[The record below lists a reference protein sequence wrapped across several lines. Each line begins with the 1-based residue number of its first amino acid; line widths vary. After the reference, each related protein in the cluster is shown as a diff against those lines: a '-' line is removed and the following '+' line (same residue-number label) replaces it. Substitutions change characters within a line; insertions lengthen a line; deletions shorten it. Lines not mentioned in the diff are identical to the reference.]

1 MTLAEKDKLDEVL
14 EYFHLKSSELKMTA
28 SETVEDEIKVLQDV
42 IKFAQRKLEE
52 STGEVKE
59 KIQQVIDFSEEK
71 IEELQLKTSL
81 GSDEAKKLL
90 HP

>member
-1 MTLAEKDKLDEVL
+1 
-14 EYFHLKSSELKMTA
+14 MTA

-59 KIQQVIDFSEEK
+59 KIQQVIDFQKRRLRNS
-71 IEELQLKTSL
+71 
-81 GSDEAKKLL
+81 G
-90 HP
+90 

>member
-42 IKFAQRKLEE
+42 IKFAQRKLDFFNVRLKIPFCKMLLSSLSENWKNPP
-52 STGEVKE
+52 VK
-59 KIQQVIDFSEEK
+59 
-71 IEELQLKTSL
+71 
-81 GSDEAKKLL
+81 
-90 HP
+90 

>member
-1 MTLAEKDKLDEVL
+1 MALGISYITKTRVMALAEKDKLDEVL

-59 KIQQVIDFSEEK
+59 KFS
-71 IEELQLKTSL
+71 SN
-81 GSDEAKKLL
+81 
-90 HP
+90 